1 MQLNE
6 QHFDSPRSTSSF
18 ISSSSFNSNG
28 DESSSGYST
37 SNAISDSNITLS
49 TIANND
55 EQDLS
60 KLQSQFL
67 EDLGLFSIGK
77 VHEKKEVVHPKASS
91 YARFVSIEL
100 CSPLGQS
107 IIRGGQISL
116 NERDYNIQTGEVEG
130 NRDYLERKERKGLRS
145 EKTSS
150 KSSIVDV
157 YPTEF
162 PVTYKKDKNC
172 KQDPHVYSFNK
183 TQRMMRVQV
192 LERGN

>member
-1 MQLNE
+1 MNE

-60 KLQSQFL
+60 KSQSYFL
-67 EDLGLFSIGK
+67 ENLGLFPVGK
-77 VHEKKEVVHPKASS
+77 VHAKKEVVHPKASS

-116 NERDYNIQTGEVEG
+116 NERDYNIQTGEVEEK
-130 NRDYLERKERKGLRS
+130 RDYLERKERKGLRS

-172 KQDPHVYSFNK
+172 KQDAHVYSFNK
-183 TQRMMRVQV
+183 RQRQMRVQV